1 MRLEKAVPFTTHLE
15 AALLLYFLLMMPLR
29 SLLRSQADIRT
40 SLAVGNHSPPTPP
53 TIQTWVLECPLLP
66 LASSEKMLICSV
78 LFILGRLRLGSMSYS
93 SVYLQGLVYNPHQI
107 FVE

>member
-1 MRLEKAVPFTTHLE
+1 MRLEKGVSFTTHLE
-15 AALLLYFLLMMPLR
+15 VALLLYFLLMMPLR
-29 SLLRSQADIRT
+29 SLLRSQADTRA
-40 SLAVGNHSPPTPP
+40 SLAVDNHRLPP

-78 LFILGRLRLGSMSYS
+78 LFILGRLKLGSMSHS
-93 SVYLQGLVYNPHQI
+93 SVYPQGLVYNPHQI